1 MSFWIALGTWIAA
14 LSSAGLF
21 VVALVAAVRLQARER
36 LLDRTENTLARI
48 KSLHAAG
55 LQHVAQLGKPYFSKR
70 RWFLLRKFPWN
81 MTAAVFDDNEVHYVF
96 FTSSKAKRRSDAV
109 QEVLGGLDKNF
120 EFNSEHRKEID
131 EMQGAEVTV
140 EYEIE
145 DVKILLFVL
154 GKNTAKFQKI
164 RKIFGR
170 FKEL

>member
-55 LQHVAQLGKPYFSKR
+55 PQHVARLGKLYFSKQ
-70 RWFLLRKFPWN
+70 RWFLLKKFPWN
-81 MTAAVFDDNEVHYVF
+81 ITTAVFDVNEVYYVS
-96 FTSSKAKRRSDAV
+96 FTPSKAKSRSEAV
-109 QEVLGGLDKNF
+109 QEVLGGLVGDF
-120 EFNSEHRKEID
+120 AFTSEHEKEID
-131 EMQGAEVTV
+131 EMEGIEVTV

-145 DVKILLFVL
+145 DVKILLFVR
-154 GKNTAKFQKI
+154 GKSGKKF
-164 RKIFGR
+164 RKTEKF
-170 FKEL
+170 